1 LTPVARGVAED
12 FKLIRCHFF
21 SEDSTFASRLPFHT
35 RAPTATLK
43 LLRQQTMTDSAYDFS
58 HVSALPMSRDGSSSG
73 SDGMSFISRLGT
85 SSLFPTST
93 RDSDAMSVSS
103 RRTFSPQFQAN
114 VATPVDVPKI
124 LEEKINTLLEE
135 SVLLKQEKKYGEAL
149 EKAKEA
155 VKKEQMMRK
164 RDSDKSRGELMFS
177 TLFNLASAYEANS
190 MHDKALKTYSI
201 CLTKQRGHPFA
212 GRLRISMGNIYYA
225 QRDYPSAIKCYEM
238 ALDQLSK
245 DDQATRS
252 KLRWNIGNAF
262 FRSGRLREAV
272 KNYQDVMDS
281 NPDYQAG
288 FNLFL
293 CHYALG
299 DEDAMKQDLMT
310 LVGICA
316 NNSIEDHV
324 VDQVLSAQ
332 NEAQIDEGAD
342 NQSLVV
348 LSAYDQLLLTA
359 ARLVTS
365 SLDKADGTVGYDWVC
380 NALEDNQEHVT
391 TSLELDQAIK
401 RLKRKEFG
409 VATEMLMELQQKCKA
424 VASTNLSCLSFL
436 GGNNQ
441 KASKYAELAIEAD
454 RYNANALVNKANCFF
469 IDGDFVSAK
478 DLYLEAVEIEADC
491 FEPIYNLGLLCLSQ
505 GDIAS
510 ALQAFE
516 KLHKLTPNN
525 PEVIYQIADI
535 YDLQGRYKDA
545 IKWFS
550 VLTARIPND
559 SSTLSRLG
567 QLYLNANE
575 DPQEAMHYKLESF
588 RNYPLDLDIISW
600 IGSKFV
606 KDELYGK
613 STYFFQQAALIQPNE
628 VKWGLMVAS
637 ALRRVEEYE
646 SALREYEKLLKRFPD
661 NTECKRNIM
670 TLRQNLGT

>member
-1 LTPVARGVAED
+1 
-12 FKLIRCHFF
+12 
-21 SEDSTFASRLPFHT
+21 
-35 RAPTATLK
+35 
-43 LLRQQTMTDSAYDFS
+43 
-58 HVSALPMSRDGSSSG
+58 MSRGSSSG

-93 RDSDAMSVSS
+93 RDSDVMSVSS
-103 RRTFSPQFQAN
+103 RQAFNPQFQAN
-114 VATPVDVPKI
+114 VATPVDVPRM

-135 SVLLKQEKKYGEAL
+135 SVLRKQEKKYAEAL

-155 VKKEQMMRK
+155 VKTEQVMRK

-177 TLFNLASAYEANS
+177 TLCNLASMYEANS

-201 CLTKQRGHPFA
+201 CLTKHRGHPFV

-225 QRDYPSAIKCYEM
+225 QRGYPSAIKCYEM

-252 KLRWNIGNAF
+252 KLRRNIGNAF
-262 FRSGRLREAV
+262 FRSGKLREAV

-299 DEDAMKQDLMT
+299 DKNAMKEDLTT
-310 LVGICA
+310 LAGNCVDNENEKDVMDEALSEQIG
-316 NNSIEDHV
+316 EGTDHQSFV
-324 VDQVLSAQ
+324 LTTCDQV
-332 NEAQIDEGAD
+332 
-342 NQSLVV
+342 
-348 LSAYDQLLLTA
+348 LLTA
-359 ARLVTS
+359 ARLLAS
-365 SLDKADGTVGYDWVC
+365 SIDKTDETVGYDWVY
-380 NALEDNQEHVT
+380 NVLEENHEHVT
-391 TSLELDQAIK
+391 TYLELDQAID
-401 RLKRKEFG
+401 RLKRREFG

-436 GGNNQ
+436 GGNSQ
-441 KASKYAELAIEAD
+441 KASKYAEVAIEAD
-454 RYNANALVNKANCFF
+454 KYNANALVNKANCFF

-478 DLYLEAVEIEADC
+478 DLYLEAGDLEADC

-505 GDIAS
+505 GGVAN
-510 ALQAFE
+510 ALHAFE

-550 VLTARIPND
+550 VLTARIPTD

-567 QLYLNANE
+567 QLYVNANE

-600 IGSKFV
+600 IGSTFV

-613 STYFFQQAALIQPNE
+613 SIYFFRQAALIQPNE

-646 SALREYEKLLKRFPD
+646 SSLREYEKLLQRFPD
-661 NTECKRNIM
+661 DAECKRNIM
-670 TLRQNLGT
+670 TLRQNIGT